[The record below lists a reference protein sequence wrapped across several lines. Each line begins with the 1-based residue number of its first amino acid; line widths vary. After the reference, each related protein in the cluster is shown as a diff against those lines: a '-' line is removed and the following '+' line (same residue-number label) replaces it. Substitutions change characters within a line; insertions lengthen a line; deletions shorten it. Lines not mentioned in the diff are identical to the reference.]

1 MVGSFSLVCSGS
13 SRNVTESFMCASDR
27 KWPKDP
33 EIDRPTARGGVG
45 GGGETQN
52 ERLAAAAT
60 TGGNQGGERG

>member
-27 KWPKDP
+27 KCPKDP
-33 EIDRPTARGGVG
+33 EIDRPTARVG